1 MPPANEIQ
9 CYIVQGAFEKARDL
23 ARKHLQRLPDAPV
36 LMCKYAMCLG
46 HTGKPDEAISHYQ
59 AALAIK
65 PDCAAAYANLGGIY
79 LFREQVDESE
89 RCYRAALSIR
99 PAYAEVFDNLL
110 VCHHYDPAVNAEQM
124 FEAHREWARRFAIVP
139 VAGVLLDAAAQLAA
153 SSALRAYDSVQL
165 ATAMAARNAD
175 EHIDTFACFDRDLR
189 RAAATHGFTLLP
201 ATM

>member
-1 MPPANEIQ
+1 MVKLYAPEIGDHQ
-9 CYIVQGAFEKARDL
+9 VAGLTGLTVSAL
-23 ARKHLQRLPDAPV
+23 ARVEVP
-36 LMCKYAMCLG
+36 
-46 HTGKPDEAISHYQ
+46 
-59 AALAIK
+59 AALWRK
-65 PDCAAAYANLGGIY
+65 Q
-79 LFREQVDESE
+79 RSSE
-89 RCYRAALSIR
+89 LT
-99 PAYAEVFDNLL
+99 AEVAATL
-110 VCHHYDPAVNAEQM
+110 VARFALDYAGDG
-124 FEAHREWARRFAIVP
+124 EWARRFAIVP